1 MAVDKLDLDFVY
13 RISRVMNE
21 ALATLLASSKV
32 S

>member
-21 ALATLLASSKV
+21 ALTTLLASSKA

>member
-21 ALATLLASSKV
+21 TLTTLLASNKV